1 MKNGIYPPTII
12 DDKVLKN
19 GTPWDLYSR
28 LLEDRIIFLSGEVDT
43 DMANSIVAQLL
54 LLETKDPG
62 KDITMYINS
71 PGGSVSDGLAIY
83 DTMNFIKCDVST
95 IAVGMCAS
103 MGALILASGTKGKR
117 YALPSSEIMIHE
129 PSTGANRLKATDFDI
144 IRNDL
149 IKTRTRLNKIL
160 ATATGQPIKKIE
172 KDTEHDF
179 YMDAEEALKYG
190 IVDKIIKSRKG

>member
-1 MKNGIYPPTII
+1 MKNIYPPTII
-12 DDKVLKN
+12 DNKLLKN

-28 LLEDRIIFLSGEVDT
+28 LLEDRIIFLSGEIESE
-43 DMANSIVAQLL
+43 MANSIVAQLL
-54 LLETKDPG
+54 LLETKDPD

-71 PGGSVSDGLAIY
+71 PGGSVYDGLAIY

-95 IAVGMCAS
+95 ISVGFSAS
-103 MGALILASGTKGKR
+103 MGALLLAAGTKGKR

-129 PSTGANRLKATDFDI
+129 PSTGANRCKATDFDI

-149 IKTRTRLNKIL
+149 LKTRNRLNKIL
-160 ATATGQPIKKIE
+160 ADATGHTIKQIE

-179 YMDAEEALKYG
+179 YMDAKQALEYG
-190 IVDKIIKSRKG
+190 IIDKIIKSRKG